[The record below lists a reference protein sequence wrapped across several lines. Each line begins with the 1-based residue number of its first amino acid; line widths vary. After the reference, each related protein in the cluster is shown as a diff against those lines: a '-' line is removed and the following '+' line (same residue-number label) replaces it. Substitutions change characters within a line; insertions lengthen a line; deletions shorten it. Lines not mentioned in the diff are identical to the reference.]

1 MFHVPYGKKVAIV
14 GSGHMGTAIAAYLL
28 QQQVNVLLIDSE
40 RDALERAKNDLA
52 TTVKDHDVTSQLT
65 VATDISRAADAWF
78 VFEAVPEDLHLKQA
92 VFEALEPYVSE
103 DCLLASNTSGLPIGE
118 IAQVLSGKH
127 RLVGTHFFTPADV
140 IPLVE
145 VVKGPETSDTV
156 AQSVADF
163 LSSVGKRPIMVE
175 KDVPGFIANRIQ
187 HAMAR
192 EAMSLVDKGVAT
204 PEAVD
209 EVVRWSL
216 GIRLAL
222 MGPLKQRDFNGLDT
236 HLHIASYLY
245 KDLENSREPSIAL
258 QNKVASGNLGLKSG
272 CGFYDWSTVDSEA
285 IQRDSERALRK
296 LIEWLKQN
304 HYWEERFDD

>member
-1 MFHVPYGKKVAIV
+1 MRSVIPGPDSKKVVVV

-28 QQQVNVLLIDSE
+28 QQQVKVLLIDSE
-40 RDALERAKNDLA
+40 RNALERAKNDLA
-52 TTVKDHDVTSQLT
+52 TIVEDHNTTSQLT
-65 VATDISRAADAWF
+65 VTTDMSKAADAGF

-92 VFEALEPYVSE
+92 VFEALEPCVPE
-103 DCLLASNTSGLPIGE
+103 DCLLASNTSGLPIGG
-118 IAQVLSGKH
+118 IAQVLSVKH

-145 VVKGPETSDTV
+145 VVKGPETSDAVTK
-156 AQSVADF
+156 SVTDF
-163 LSSVGKRPIMVE
+163 LSSVGKRPVVVE

-192 EAMSLVDKGVAT
+192 EAMSLVNKGVAT

-209 EVVRWSL
+209 EVVQWSL

-245 KDLENSREPSIAL
+245 KDLENGREPSTVL
-258 QNKVASGNLGLKSG
+258 QNKVDSGNLGLKSG
-272 CGFYDWSTVDSEA
+272 CGFYDWSTVDPEA
-285 IQRDSERALRK
+285 IQRDNERALRR

-304 HYWEERFDD
+304 HNREE